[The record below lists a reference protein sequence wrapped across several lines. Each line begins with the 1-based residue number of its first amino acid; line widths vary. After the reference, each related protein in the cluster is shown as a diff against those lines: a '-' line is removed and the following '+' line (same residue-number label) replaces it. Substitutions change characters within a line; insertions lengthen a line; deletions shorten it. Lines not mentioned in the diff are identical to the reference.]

1 MWHQDLSNQEYAGTG
16 KYAENVV
23 QHVLDFGG
31 YEERSFKEL
40 VKCYKGYGQKSLAE
54 AIYAGDIDLE
64 TGKYYFAQ
72 PCGSQA
78 SPDFIIVDEYGIH
91 FVEVKASTKNLY
103 EFNSHLV
110 VPGYT
115 YVFSSPQ
122 HGFVTRMGHEIM
134 DPEVRKVIS
143 EAQQKMNEVV
153 EEQLKKLEKLNNPQ
167 NWRLYPR
174 GKINNSNIFATSPCE
189 K

>member
-1 MWHQDLSNQEYAGTG
+1 MWQQEVIKQTYAGTG
-16 KYAENVV
+16 KHAENIV
-23 QHVLDFGG
+23 QQVLEDTG
-31 YEERSFKEL
+31 YEERCFKEL
-40 VKCYKGYGQKSLAE
+40 VKCYKGYGQKALAE
-54 AIYAGDIDLE
+54 AIYAGDIDVE

-72 PCGSQA
+72 PCGSQS
-78 SPDFIIVDEYGIH
+78 SPDFIIVDPDAGIQ

-122 HGFVTRMGHEIM
+122 HDFAVKSGSEIM
-134 DPEVRKVIS
+134 DPEVRKVIA
-143 EAQQKMNEVV
+143 ETQQKMNDLV
-153 EEQLKKLEKLNNPQ
+153 EEQMKRLEKLHNPQ

-174 GKINNSNIFATSPCE
+174 GKINNSNIFAN
-189 K
+189 

>member
-1 MWHQDLSNQEYAGTG
+1 MWHQDLAAQEYAGTG

-23 QHVLDFGG
+23 QHVLDFSD

-40 VKCYKGYGQKSLAE
+40 VKCYKGYGQKALAE

-64 TGKYYFAQ
+64 TGTYYFAQ

-78 SPDFIIVDEYGIH
+78 SPDFIVVDEYGTH
-91 FVEVKASTKNLY
+91 FVEVKASKDNSY

-122 HGFVTRMGHEIM
+122 TGFVVKAGSDLM
-134 DPEVRKVIS
+134 DPAVRREIA
-143 EAQQKMNEVV
+143 ETQQKMNDLIAEH
-153 EEQLKKLEKLNNPQ
+153 KTRLEKLHNPQ

-174 GKINNSNIFATSPCE
+174 GKINHSNIFAN
-189 K
+189 